1 MKIIYKIA
9 FERQLIQ
16 IIDYIAQDKKSASF
30 KFAHELEKSILS
42 ILDNPLKYKQS
53 LYFDD
58 KNIRDMTYKGYTVI
72 YEINFEK
79 ELIEIFK
86 IFNRNKPL

>member
-1 MKIIYKIA
+1 MKIIYKTT
-9 FERQLIQ
+9 FERELIQ
-16 IIDYIAQDKKSASF
+16 IVDYIAQDKKSASL
-30 KFAHELEKSILS
+30 KFAYELEKSILL

-53 LYFDD
+53 IYFND
-58 KNIRDMTYKGYTVI
+58 KNIRDMTYKGYTIV

>member
-1 MKIIYKIA
+1 MKDILK
-9 FERQLIQ
+9 
-16 IIDYIAQDKKSASF
+16 YIATDKPSASLKF
-30 KFAHELEKSILS
+30 KDELKLKIREIHA
-42 ILDNPLKYKQS
+42 NPYKYKQS

-79 ELIEIFK
+79 DFVEILK